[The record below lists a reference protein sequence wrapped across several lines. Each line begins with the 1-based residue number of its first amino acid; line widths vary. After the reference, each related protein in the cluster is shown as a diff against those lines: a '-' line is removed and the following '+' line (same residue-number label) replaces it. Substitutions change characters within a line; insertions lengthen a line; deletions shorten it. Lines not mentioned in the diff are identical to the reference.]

1 MRSSG
6 LGNFTVRY
14 LELNRTKRWA
24 ILGLSSL
31 LAFTLPACSDGSG
44 PNDSE
49 TQTGVFSALDNSGNV
64 VTAATAECLPGG
76 ACSASSWTLL
86 ETATFGCTHKVDF
99 AVQFSGDQVR
109 LMTFTK
115 TFDSDCSNT
124 STVGNGTGVANA
136 AYPNATEAT
145 GTVTLNTTSP
155 IGPGGGTGNWSARLI
170 Q

>member
-1 MRSSG
+1 M
-6 LGNFTVRY
+6 
-14 LELNRTKRWA
+14 NRTRRWS

-31 LAFTLPACSDGSG
+31 LALTLPAPIDGIG

-49 TQTGVFSALDNSGNV
+49 TQSWVFSALDNSGNV

-86 ETATFGCTHKVDF
+86 AAATFGCTHKVDF

-115 TFDSDCSNT
+115 TFDSDCSST

-136 AYPNATEAT
+136 AYPNATQAT

-155 IGPGGGTGNWSARLI
+155 IGPGGGTGNWSARLV

>member
-1 MRSSG
+1 M
-6 LGNFTVRY
+6 
-14 LELNRTKRWA
+14 NRTRRWA

-31 LAFTLPACSDGSG
+31 LAFTLPACINGLG
-44 PNDSE
+44 PNDSD
-49 TQTGVFSALDNSGNV
+49 TQTWVFNALDNAGNV
-64 VTAATAECLPGG
+64 VTSATAECLPGG

-86 ETATFGCTHKVDF
+86 ETASFGCTHKVDF

-109 LMTFTK
+109 LMTFAK

-136 AYPNATEAT
+136 AYPNATQAT

-155 IGPGGGTGNWSARLI
+155 IGPGGGTGNWSARLV

>member
-1 MRSSG
+1 M
-6 LGNFTVRY
+6 
-14 LELNRTKRWA
+14 NRTKRWA

-49 TQTGVFSALDNSGNV
+49 TQTWVFSALDNSGNV

-124 STVGNGTGVANA
+124 STVGNGTGAANA

>member
-1 MRSSG
+1 MVDVR
-6 LGNFTVRY
+6 NFTVGY
-14 LELNRTKRWA
+14 EVNRTRRWA

-31 LAFTLPACSDGSG
+31 LAFTLPACKDGLG
-44 PNDSE
+44 VDDST
-49 TQTGVFSALDNSGNV
+49 TQTWVFEALDADNNV
-64 VTAATAECLPGG
+64 VTSATAECLPGG

-99 AVQFSGDQVR
+99 AVQFSGDLVR
-109 LMTFTK
+109 LMTFAT

-124 STVGNGTGVANA
+124 STIGNGTGVANA
-136 AYPNATEAT
+136 AYPNATQAT

-155 IGPGGGTGNWSARLI
+155 IGPGGGTGNWAAHLL

>member
-1 MRSSG
+1 MRSGG

-14 LELNRTKRWA
+14 EVNRTRRWA
-24 ILGLSSL
+24 VLGLSAL
-31 LAFTLPACSDGSG
+31 LAFTFPACKDGLG
-44 PNDSE
+44 VDDSE
-49 TQTGVFSALDNSGNV
+49 TQMWRFSALDDNGNE

-86 ETATFGCTHKVDF
+86 QTATFGCTHKVDF

-109 LMTFTK
+109 LMTFAK

-124 STVGNGTGVANA
+124 STVGNGTGVADA

>member
-1 MRSSG
+1 
-6 LGNFTVRY
+6 
-14 LELNRTKRWA
+14 
-24 ILGLSSL
+24 
-31 LAFTLPACSDGSG
+31 
-44 PNDSE
+44 
-49 TQTGVFSALDNSGNV
+49 
-64 VTAATAECLPGG
+64 
-76 ACSASSWTLL
+76 L

-109 LMTFTK
+109 LMTFAK

-136 AYPNATEAT
+136 AYPNATQAT

-155 IGPGGGTGNWSARLI
+155 IGPGGGTGNWSARLV